1 MTMNMTERAAIS
13 VRALQDNLARLF
25 ESGDFADVRFIVGG
39 EEIAAHKGVLAC
51 HSTIFKNMF
60 NGTQTGAPNQVTMGS
75 SYKKSTHS

>member
-51 HSTIFKNMF
+51 HSTVFKNLF
-60 NGTQTGAPNQVTMGS
+60 DGTDSNQVMMHS
-75 SYKKSTHS
+75 DPEQKKNTQNE